1 MTSIEKKEY
10 SETSDYHKI
19 VQIVNQYQSKYEV
32 DLNTI
37 CPKIASVEQLR
48 DSLTKE
54 IMFLYSKIADQ
65 SANDVKEEVIV
76 LDYLIT
82 LRQLLFILAED
93 NIQTFHTK
101 SKM

>member
-1 MTSIEKKEY
+1 
-10 SETSDYHKI
+10 
-19 VQIVNQYQSKYEV
+19 
-32 DLNTI
+32 
-37 CPKIASVEQLR
+37 
-48 DSLTKE
+48 
-54 IMFLYSKIADQ
+54 MFLYSKISDQ
-65 SANDVKEEVIV
+65 PANDVKEEVIV